1 MNTKEISWKLFQ
13 EWILEVAKKGKKTL
27 TFDELV
33 YIVNQCA
40 HVYDNRTLKNY
51 IECALDNRWLIP
63 EGENLLAFL
72 TSSTSVYKYKRIK
85 FQINE
90 QATFEGRTK
99 DEILSRILNGEEK
112 SFFDKTKDEEAR
124 GA

>member
-1 MNTKEISWKLFQ
+1 MGEPYGKVRHIIVRCIKLNTKEISWKLFQ

-99 DEILSRILNGEEK
+99 D
-112 SFFDKTKDEEAR
+112 
-124 GA
+124 